1 MKRFRSVACA
11 LLLLALFLAACG
23 GSNTDTGSAPAST
36 TSKPATSNIS
46 LQVFAAASLTESFT
60 EIAKQYQA
68 QHPNVSI
75 KYNFNGSQ
83 LLEQQIANGAPAD
96 VFASADQTNMK
107 KANAAGLVESAKVFA
122 QNRLVVIVPVGNKNV
137 TTLKDLSKSGVKIDV
152 GAASVPAGKY
162 SQQVLDKMGASP
174 QYGASYEVNVK
185 KNIVSQEENVKAV
198 VQKVQLGEV
207 DAGFVYR
214 TDVTNAVANK
224 VTVLDI
230 PDSFNVIAQY
240 PIAVTKN
247 APHSTE
253 ARDFLNYVLSSNGQ
267 AVLQKYHFITANNK

>member
-1 MKRFRSVACA
+1 MKRFRSLICA
-11 LLLLALFLAACG
+11 LLLSGLFLAACG
-23 GSNTDTGSAPAST
+23 GGNTDTGSTPNST
-36 TSKPATSNIS
+36 ASKPAASNIS

-60 EIAKQYQA
+60 EIATQYQV

-107 KANAAGLVESAKVFA
+107 KASAAGLVESAKVFA
-122 QNRLVVIVPVGNKNV
+122 QNRLVVIVPAGNKNV
-137 TTLKDLSKSGVKIDV
+137 TTLKDLGKPGVKIDV

-162 SQQVLDKMGASP
+162 SQRVLDKMGASP
-174 QYGASYEVNVK
+174 QYGANYEVNVK

-214 TDVTNAVANK
+214 TDVTNAVSNK

-230 PDSFNVIAQY
+230 PDNFNVIAQY
-240 PIAVTKN
+240 PIAVTKS
-247 APHSTE
+247 APHSAE
-253 ARDFLNYVLSSNGQ
+253 AQNFIDYVLSTNGQ
-267 AVLQKYHFITANNK
+267 AVLQKYHFIATSNK

>member
-1 MKRFRSVACA
+1 MKRVHSTVCA
-11 LLLLALFLAACG
+11 LLLLTFLLAACG
-23 GSNTDTGSAPAST
+23 GGNSNTGSTQAST
-36 TSKPATSNIS
+36 ATKPAAANIS
-46 LQVFAAASLTESFT
+46 LQVFAAASLTESFHD
-60 EIAKQYQA
+60 IAKQYQA
-68 QHPNVSI
+68 RHPNVSI

-107 KANAAGLVESAKVFA
+107 KASAASVVESAQIFA
-122 QNRLVVIVPVGNKNV
+122 QNRLVVIVPTGNKNV
-137 TTLKDLSKSGVKIDV
+137 TGLKDLAKSGVKIDI
-152 GAASVPAGKY
+152 GAAAVPAGKY

-174 QYGASYEVNVK
+174 QYGADYEASVK

-214 TDVTNAVANK
+214 TDVTNAVSAK
-224 VTVLDI
+224 VTVIDI
-230 PDSFNVIAQY
+230 PDTFNVIAQY

-247 APHSTE
+247 APHHNE
-253 ARDFLNYVLSSNGQ
+253 AQDFVNYVLSSDGQ
-267 AVLQKYHFITANNK
+267 AVLQKYHFIAAPGK